1 MNDMRTRLA
10 SHFLHKKNVALP
22 YARATHL
29 YDPVATFSPSTI
41 RNRDAS
47 VPLIFPDCM

>member
-1 MNDMRTRLA
+1 MIDMRTRHTHHYLY
-10 SHFLHKKNVALP
+10 KKNVALP

-41 RNRDAS
+41 KNRDAS
-47 VPLIFPDCM
+47 VPLIFPVFM

>member
-1 MNDMRTRLA
+1 MNDMRIRYT
-10 SHFLHKKNVALP
+10 SHSLYKKNVDLP

-41 RNRDAS
+41 KNRDAS
-47 VPLIFPDCM
+47 VPLIFPVFM